1 MDNDNDNDLELERL
15 YNEWEILEEE
25 NMLYTHKLYTH
36 KLYTHKLYT
45 TFLILSFVNII
56 NYYLIFI
63 IDNIRIQQKKIDKR
77 LYTVNE
83 ID

>member
-15 YNEWEILEEE
+15 YNEWEILEDE
-25 NMLYTHKLYTH
+25 NM
-36 KLYTHKLYT
+36 LYTHKLYT